1 MTNLI
6 EAYEDIE
13 EYEVIEEYEATVA
26 CSCCGEQY
34 SKERWQLGYNRCLP
48 CGQIEAEQQQQGWC
62 IAPIAH
68 KQGATLVTR
77 RSDLLGLN
85 KYMGEA

>member
-1 MTNLI
+1 MAQKPTCI
-6 EAYEDIE
+6 D
-13 EYEVIEEYEATVA
+13 
-26 CSCCGEQY
+26 CGTIFDVR
-34 SKERWQLGYNRCLP
+34 RWQLGYNISLACR
-48 CGQIEAEQQQQGWC
+48 QVHAEQKQQEWC

-85 KYMGEA
+85 KYMGEV